1 VTASSAGPELMTP
14 QEAAKRL
21 CMSHAWLRKKI
32 AAREV
37 PFVRLGRSVRF
48 TEAHLREIIDANAHP
63 VPRVERGSARTVL

>member
-1 VTASSAGPELMTP
+1 MTASSAGPELMTP

-48 TEAHLREIIDANAHP
+48 TEAHLREIIDANAQP
-63 VPRVERGSARTVL
+63 VPRVERGSARTAL